1 MKNNT
6 KRIYTIYKHGYSP
19 VPFQPEYIQELMD
32 SFWLEANPGDL
43 RDPEAR
49 KLYRYIINLGKRY
62 SLAMRLFGA
71 KYRWIRPSKYKGFSF
86 D

>member
-6 KRIYTIYKHGYSP
+6 KRIYTIYKHEYLL
-19 VPFQPEYIQELMD
+19 VPFHPEYIQELMD
-32 SFWLEANPGDL
+32 SFWLEVNPGDL
-43 RDPEAR
+43 RSPEAR
-49 KLYRYIINLGKRY
+49 KLYRCIINLGKRY

-71 KYRWIRPSKYKGFSF
+71 KYKWVRPSKSKDFSF